1 MATDM
6 LTWARRQVFEPMNL
20 SSSER
25 FVLLLLADNS
35 SWDEDT
41 GRWYAFP
48 FQKTLARESGLSER
62 TVKRAISRLLE
73 LGLISTERR
82 KRASGFI
89 AGNGYVFHP
98 EVVAEPIARTVDDA
112 VEAVEERKPGPG
124 FSSGD
129 TVSSL
134 EIAGGDTV
142 APPVVAGGDTMT
154 RGPHDP
160 HDPRRGHSVLSGPQG
175 TPCPLGGDTVA
186 LPTRADREDVRA
198 RLNRHSESSSS
209 STGAAAAGAAYDEDD
224 DQSSSQPNPTTPET
238 RRAADDEARAELGR
252 WRGVDLGVLGAQV
265 VEATGLESGRDELVW
280 LVDAILAR
288 SRRQV
293 GRPASFVRTAI
304 TNDPAGTRAELL
316 ARFGATPAAVEGS
329 AGGVQRKKS
338 PPCPIPVHAEQGL
351 LKVNCPAC
359 RGIWED
365 PFPAVIKRSVFE
377 QLDGVV
383 QERVLRA
390 AGVEILD
397 DERATA

>member
-1 MATDM
+1 M
-6 LTWARRQVFEPMNL
+6 
-20 SSSER
+20 
-25 FVLLLLADNS
+25 
-35 SWDEDT
+35 
-41 GRWYAFP
+41 
-48 FQKTLARESGLSER
+48 
-62 TVKRAISRLLE
+62 
-73 LGLISTERR
+73 
-82 KRASGFI
+82 
-89 AGNGYVFHP
+89 
-98 EVVAEPIARTVDDA
+98 
-112 VEAVEERKPGPG
+112 
-124 FSSGD
+124 
-129 TVSSL
+129 
-134 EIAGGDTV
+134 
-142 APPVVAGGDTMT
+142 
-154 RGPHDP
+154 
-160 HDPRRGHSVLSGPQG
+160 
-175 TPCPLGGDTVA
+175 A

-209 STGAAAAGAAYDEDD
+209 SAGAAAAGAADDEDD
-224 DQSSSQPNPTTPET
+224 DQSSSQPNPTTHET
-238 RRAADDEARAELGR
+238 GRPADDEEPSDLGR

-316 ARFGATPAAVEGS
+316 ARFGSAPAAVEGS

-338 PPCPIPVHAEQGL
+338 PPCPIPEHAEQGL

-365 PFPAVIKRSVFE
+365 PFPAVVKRSVFE

-390 AGVEILD
+390 AGVQILD
-397 DERATA
+397 DERAIA

>member
-35 SWDEDT
+35 SWDEGT

-112 VEAVEERKPGPG
+112 VEEWNPGPG

-142 APPVVAGGDTMT
+142 APPVVARGDTMT
-154 RGPHDP
+154 PDPHDP
-160 HDPRRGHSVLSGPQG
+160 HDRRRGHSVPSGPQG

-209 STGAAAAGAAYDEDD
+209 SAGAAAAGAADDEDD
-224 DQSSSQPNPTTPET
+224 DQSSSQPNPTTHET
-238 RRAADDEARAELGR
+238 GRPADDEEPSDLGR

-304 TNDPAGTRAELL
+304 NNDPAGTRAELL
-316 ARFGATPAAVEGS
+316 ARFGTSPATAEGS
-329 AGGVQRKKS
+329 AGVQRKKS
-338 PPCPIPVHAEQGL
+338 PPCPIPEHAEEGL

-359 RGIWED
+359 RGIWDD
-365 PFPAVIKRSVFE
+365 PFPAVISRSVFE
-377 QLDGVV
+377 QLEGAV
-383 QERVLRA
+383 QERALRA
-390 AGVEILD
+390 GVVVGD

>member
-35 SWDEDT
+35 SWDEGT

-112 VEAVEERKPGPG
+112 VEEWNPGPG

-142 APPVVAGGDTMT
+142 APPVVARGDTMT
-154 RGPHDP
+154 PDPHDP
-160 HDPRRGHSVLSGPQG
+160 HDRRRGHSVPSGPQG

-209 STGAAAAGAAYDEDD
+209 SAGAAAAGAADDEDD
-224 DQSSSQPNPTTPET
+224 DQSSSQPNPTTHET
-238 RRAADDEARAELGR
+238 GRPADDEEPSDLGR

-316 ARFGATPAAVEGS
+316 ARFGSAPAAVEGS

-338 PPCPIPVHAEQGL
+338 PPCPIPEHAEQGL

-365 PFPAVIKRSVFE
+365 PFPAVVKRSVFE

-390 AGVEILD
+390 AGVQILD
-397 DERATA
+397 DERAIA